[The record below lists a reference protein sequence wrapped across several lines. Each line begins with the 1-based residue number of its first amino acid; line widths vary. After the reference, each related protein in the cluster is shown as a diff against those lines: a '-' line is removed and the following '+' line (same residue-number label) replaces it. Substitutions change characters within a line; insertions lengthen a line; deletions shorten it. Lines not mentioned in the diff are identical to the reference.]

1 MRYLTV
7 LTVLTV
13 IIVITENLKK
23 SITHFTYNT
32 YSVTTWKQEMLA
44 HLKRKEF
51 TAICYYQEI
60 CAIVQ
65 YLQKSNSIQVEGT
78 LATFANAAGNKEISA
93 WLTPIGRGTRW
104 EYLKTT
110 ENIFQRQFWFE
121 KRKNPSRNNSKETLS
136 PLTERGNR
144 TKSLLFFQTETRFLW
159 TIVSSGGKICQ
170 TFVKKSIQF

>member
-13 IIVITENLKK
+13 LKIWK

-65 YLQKSNSIQVEGT
+65 YLPKSNSIQVEGT

-136 PLTERGNR
+136 PITERGMH
-144 TKSLLFFQTETRFLW
+144 KVLL
-159 TIVSSGGKICQ
+159 C
-170 TFVKKSIQF
+170 

>member
-1 MRYLTV
+1 M
-7 LTVLTV
+7 
-13 IIVITENLKK
+13 K
-23 SITHFTYNT
+23 SGWEEGPQLMPPC
-32 YSVTTWKQEMLA
+32 SVTTWKQEMLA

-93 WLTPIGRGTRW
+93 WLTPIGRGTCW

-136 PLTERGNR
+136 PITERGMH
-144 TKSLLFFQTETRFLW
+144 KVLLCSCFVQNHFFFSNGDSFP
-159 TIVSSGGKICQ
+159 VNNC
-170 TFVKKSIQF
+170 V